1 MKFIV
6 FATLTGLALAARPF
20 LNEPDTGIDE
30 ALENIPDGTLP
41 PLESIVGLPDFEW
54 AARHYMNTSAYTYY
68 RNGAAGEW
76 SYRNN
81 LEVFQRYTARPR
93 VLRDNSKI
101 ESTFTTSILGH
112 NFSAPFYISPC
123 ARGALGNERA
133 ELGLVEGAYQGDI
146 LYIPSDFSSLPL
158 KELAA
163 ARPSNGS
170 QVMWQQVYLD
180 ASNDT
185 ATKAHFKEIEE
196 SGARAI
202 VFTVDSAGPGVR
214 HRAQRYSAGSADA
227 DYSAFTWQYYQKLQ
241 NFTRLPVV
249 IKGIQTVEDAKMA
262 VKYKA
267 PAIVLSNHG
276 GRNLDGSPSGFE
288 VALEIHQEAPEI
300 FQQIEV
306 YADGG
311 VRYGSD
317 VLKMLALGVR
327 AVGLGRPFMYANVY
341 GTEGVAK
348 AVELLKAEIASDAAH
363 LGLSSIKDIGPQY
376 FKWTPNNWKK
386 DGGVHSDGSGYAAY
400 TPSGRYELA
409 FTVPREAPAFGL
421 AVGISL
427 LVPIHW
433 RLPAI
438 ALDSTGCSHAQG
450 DKMAS
455 STTAPSTASPVTSK
469 LKCMDDLIN
478 MNVSDMTAEQRARF
492 EIKREHEFYSYY
504 EPIRALATRE
514 MDWTD
519 LNSDE
524 SVAKHRP
531 VQSSDKALTAFCQ
544 LAAIRLKM
552 RRAMIFFFDTTH
564 AYILAEAT
572 RTLSLHDDSLF
583 DDDQDA
589 LWLGTTKIPRGFSVC
604 EHTVNLPSN
613 AGTNAHDDDS
623 HLIHI
628 INNLTQDTRFCN
640 RPYVTGGPRARF
652 YAGVPITTP
661 KGLKIGA
668 FCVLDD
674 KPHQGLAKKE
684 IDFMQEMSVAVMSHL
699 DMIKAK
705 VEQRRGTDM
714 VTALGAFTASESSA
728 RRDTKTD
735 DDRPQLRHD
744 ISASSSLLTIGNL
757 DPSPPA
763 KRPTLRRQSSSSKY
777 QHSSSATDRITNIRE
792 TSPRR
797 QRPSWFAKNR
807 ARSDMSVYT
816 ESAVD
821 QDSVPLDCLAEE
833 PKVHSAEQSPNH
845 VMQSASDLIRKAVD
859 ADGVLFL
866 DAAVTGF
873 GNLVSNSF
881 LDKTPDNDLDATTSG
896 TDGHQTSEGEEA
908 TPHAFDADNQPCPI
922 LGASY
927 ATRTGAV
934 PDPETRRDIYSQLTP
949 KFLRSVLRR
958 FKGAKVWNFNEN
970 GEDYLDDHIS
980 ESQSASD
987 GGASTTRS
995 SSKTNETSS
1004 TRKSRQRSFKHAPG
1018 KQLAAAFPGV
1028 RSLMVL
1034 GLWDPQRNQWRAG
1047 CVIWSCTPMRMFS
1060 NEGEMHYLTA
1070 FCDVIMAKLARLDV
1084 DVANNIKSDF
1094 ISSISHELR
1103 SPLHGILGSVEVL
1116 QEQNID
1122 HETAEMVSQID
1133 TCGRTLLDIVDH
1145 LLEFSRINVLTKHT
1159 GSKMRSNLKDLSA
1172 TSADK
1177 KSSDNEASSLDADIA
1192 LDVVTEEVVESA
1204 VYSFCCSRDQRT
1216 LSERN
1221 VTVSM
1226 DIERHP
1232 SISWD
1237 CKVTVGAWK
1246 RVCVNLVNNALKYT
1260 TEGSINVSLKIL
1272 PPQNKLGRPVA
1283 QLSVIDTGRGM
1294 SKDFLRTKLFR
1305 AFSQEDDLAEG
1316 TGLGMS
1322 MVARIVKAHVLGSPE
1337 MYDRSAVATGRYQQ
1351 LVTFS
1356 KMCSSMGMDTSGPT
1370 WQFSDKTD
1378 FAVIAEMVPA
1388 QEQPAAEDIKSEG
1401 LGVEKPTQ
1409 LPEVADGALT
1419 AASLA
1424 ELDPQASQT
1433 RHQSIVSMPS
1443 MEPSPKASKPCLL
1456 LVDDNPI
1463 NLQLLVTY
1471 AKKNGHAMHK
1481 ASDGSQAVEAYKNAH
1496 TEATI
1501 TTDKPEVVLMD
1512 ISMPVMDGF
1521 EASRQIRAFER
1532 QKGLKPV
1539 VIIALTGL
1547 GSSEAQHEAFV
1558 SGINLFLTKPV
1569 RLKELT
1575 KLLGTIKDTFG

>member
-1 MKFIV
+1 M
-6 FATLTGLALAARPF
+6 ASP
-20 LNEPDTGIDE
+20 
-30 ALENIPDGTLP
+30 
-41 PLESIVGLPDFEW
+41 
-54 AARHYMNTSAYTYY
+54 
-68 RNGAAGEW
+68 
-76 SYRNN
+76 
-81 LEVFQRYTARPR
+81 
-93 VLRDNSKI
+93 
-101 ESTFTTSILGH
+101 
-112 NFSAPFYISPC
+112 APVP
-123 ARGALGNERA
+123 
-133 ELGLVEGAYQGDI
+133 
-146 LYIPSDFSSLPL
+146 
-158 KELAA
+158 
-163 ARPSNGS
+163 
-170 QVMWQQVYLD
+170 
-180 ASNDT
+180 
-185 ATKAHFKEIEE
+185 
-196 SGARAI
+196 
-202 VFTVDSAGPGVR
+202 
-214 HRAQRYSAGSADA
+214 
-227 DYSAFTWQYYQKLQ
+227 
-241 NFTRLPVV
+241 
-249 IKGIQTVEDAKMA
+249 
-262 VKYKA
+262 
-267 PAIVLSNHG
+267 
-276 GRNLDGSPSGFE
+276 
-288 VALEIHQEAPEI
+288 
-300 FQQIEV
+300 
-306 YADGG
+306 
-311 VRYGSD
+311 
-317 VLKMLALGVR
+317 
-327 AVGLGRPFMYANVY
+327 
-341 GTEGVAK
+341 
-348 AVELLKAEIASDAAH
+348 
-363 LGLSSIKDIGPQY
+363 
-376 FKWTPNNWKK
+376 
-386 DGGVHSDGSGYAAY
+386 
-400 TPSGRYELA
+400 TPS
-409 FTVPREAPAFGL
+409 T
-421 AVGISL
+421 
-427 LVPIHW
+427 
-433 RLPAI
+433 
-438 ALDSTGCSHAQG
+438 
-450 DKMAS
+450 AS
-455 STTAPSTASPVTSK
+455 STTTSR

-478 MNVSDMTAEQRARF
+478 MNVSDMTPEQRARF

-519 LNSDE
+519 LNSEE

-531 VQSSDKALTAFCQ
+531 MQSSDKALTAFCQ

-552 RRAMIFFFDTTH
+552 RRAMIFFFDSTH

-572 RTLSLHDDSLF
+572 RTLSLHDDTLF
-583 DDDQDA
+583 DDEDDA

-613 AGTNAHDDDS
+613 GGTNAQDDDS

-628 INNLTQDTRFCN
+628 INNLTEDTRFCN

-674 KPHQGLAKKE
+674 KPHDGLAKKE
-684 IDFMQEMSVAVMSHL
+684 IDFMQEMGIAVMSHL

-714 VTALGAFTASESSA
+714 VAALGAFTASESSS

-735 DDRPQLRHD
+735 DNRPQLPHD
-744 ISASSSLLTIGNL
+744 ISASSSLLTIGDL
-757 DPSPPA
+757 DSSSPA
-763 KRPTLRRQSSSSKY
+763 KRPAMRRQSSSSKY
-777 QHSSSATDRITNIRE
+777 GHSSATTDRITNIRE
-792 TSPRR
+792 RSPRR

-816 ESAVD
+816 DSAVD
-821 QDSVPLDCLAEE
+821 EDAIPLDRLTEE
-833 PKVHSAEQSPNH
+833 PKIHSAEQSPSH

-881 LDKTPDNDLDATTSG
+881 LDKTPDNDLDANTSG

-908 TPHAFDADNQPCPI
+908 IPHVLDADDQPCPI

-927 ATRTGAV
+927 AARTGAV

-949 KFLRSVLRR
+949 KFLRSVLRSFR
-958 FKGAKVWNFNEN
+958 GAKVWNFNEN
-970 GEDYLDDHIS
+970 GDDYLDEHLS

-987 GGASTTRS
+987 GGASTARS
-995 SSKTNETSS
+995 SSKTSEGSS
-1004 TRKSRQRSFKHAPG
+1004 TRRSRKRSLKHAPG

-1070 FCDVIMAKLARLDV
+1070 FCDVIIAKLARLDV

-1159 GSKMRSNLKDLSA
+1159 GSRMRTSLKDMSA
-1172 TSADK
+1172 SSADK
-1177 KSSDNEASSLDADIA
+1177 RSSDNEASSLDADIA

-1204 VYSFCCSRDQRT
+1204 VYSFCCSKDQRT

-1226 DIERHP
+1226 DIERNP

-1283 QLSVIDTGRGM
+1283 QLSVTDTGRGM

-1322 MVARIVKAHVLGSPE
+1322 MVARIVKGWRGKVDVRSSKGQGSVVSVTMPMKLTRRPKGADLDGARPVSSGNVWSGLSVHVLGSPE
-1337 MYDRSAVATGRYQQ
+1337 VYDRNAVAMGRYQQ
-1351 LVTFS
+1351 LVAFS
-1356 KMCSSMGMDTSGPT
+1356 KMCSSMGMHTSGPT
-1370 WQFSDKTD
+1370 WQFSDNAD
-1378 FAVIAEMVPA
+1378 FAVIAEYDLPHLIEMLISSRAKQSTEDKSTTSSLRTKPIIVLCKDYISARTLRGSRIQQLVRGRVEYVGQPCGPNRLASVINRILEHSENDHSWTSLPHSPLTPNNPYDSTTPRFDTWRESHTWSGASSPNETESTRRFTLRSRRPSSGNTHQPVSIVPA
-1388 QEQPAAEDIKSEG
+1388 QEKPAAEGTKSEG
-1401 LGVEKPTQ
+1401 LGVETPTQ
-1409 LPEVADGALT
+1409 SLPEVADGALT

-1424 ELDPQASQT
+1424 ELDQPASQT
-1433 RHQSIVSMPS
+1433 RHQSVVSMSSVIP
-1443 MEPSPKASKPCLL
+1443 PHKTSKPCLL

-1496 TEATI
+1496 MEATM
-1501 TTDKPEVVLMD
+1501 TDKPEVVLMD

-1575 KLLGTIKDTFG
+1575 RLLGTIKDTFG